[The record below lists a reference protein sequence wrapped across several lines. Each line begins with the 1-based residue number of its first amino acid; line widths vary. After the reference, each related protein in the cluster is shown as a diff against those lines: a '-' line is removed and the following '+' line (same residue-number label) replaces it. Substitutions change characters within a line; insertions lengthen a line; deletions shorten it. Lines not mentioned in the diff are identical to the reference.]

1 MINKIKIYSINLRP
15 VLKIAHHSLYNH
27 PLKENH
33 RFPMIK
39 YELIPEQ
46 LIIENTCNENNFFNP
61 GNIEDNVI
69 LLTHESNYYNSL
81 INQKLEKKEIRA
93 IGFPMSQKL
102 IEREKKIVQGTIE
115 CALHSIT
122 YGISMNIAGGTHH
135 AFTNRAEAFCILNDQ
150 AIAANYLIENGFSRR
165 ILILDL
171 DVHQGNGTAEIFRE
185 NKNVF
190 TASFHGE
197 KNYPFRKE
205 TSDFDYG
212 FKDGASDKEYLNKI
226 KYDIPRLID
235 NFEPDFIFYLSGV
248 DIIENDKLGRLA
260 VSIKGCKERDR
271 FVLDY
276 CKINK
281 IPVQVS
287 MGGGYSP
294 ILKDIIEAHS
304 NTFRLAQ
311 EIYF

>member
-1 MINKIKIYSINLRP
+1 M
-15 VLKIAHHSLYNH
+15 LKIANDSLYNH

-46 LIIENTCNENNFFNP
+46 LLIENTCNENNFFNP
-61 GNIEDNVI
+61 GDVEDDVI
-69 LLTHESNYYNSL
+69 LLTHESNYYDKL
-81 INQKLEKKEIRA
+81 IYQKLEKKEIRA
-93 IGFPMSQKL
+93 IGFPMSQEL
-102 IEREKKIVQGTIE
+102 IQREKKIVQGTVE
-115 CALHSIT
+115 CAVNSIK

-150 AIAANYLIENGFSRR
+150 AIGANFLIQNNYCEK

-171 DVHQGNGTAEIFRE
+171 DVHQGNGTAEIFRK

-190 TASFHGE
+190 TVSFHGE

-205 TSDFDYG
+205 ISDFDYG
-212 FKDGASDKEYLNKI
+212 FRDGTSDREYLDKI
-226 KYDIPRLID
+226 KYEVPRLIE

-248 DIIENDKLGRLA
+248 DIIENDKLGRLS

-271 FVLDY
+271 FVLNY
-276 CKINK
+276 CKTNK
-281 IPVQVS
+281 IPIQVS

-294 ILKDIIEAHS
+294 ILKDIVEAHS